1 MTSAFLM
8 KTLQNGGSIMNSDT
22 TGTVHQGK
30 IVAEYRRR
38 WKWSRATLARVIG
51 VDESTVYRMEQ
62 MSVIKN
68 PARRKLLVGI
78 LGIPVEL
85 LGLEAEQYTF
95 TIPFLFNEDRIAF
108 FEEETA
114 IRWEMYRT
122 GGTTRASRGFGVW
135 LQEVEAFTQ
144 AAQGGVW
151 HQRAYTSLCMS
162 YQLQGSISADVTQ
175 YDQAHRAYY
184 KAYQIAKELDDAE
197 LIAATLAR
205 QGVTSIQQNRP
216 LEAIDSL
223 NGALTLIHGRGFSCL
238 RGYSLK
244 ALSEAHAMVQH
255 AYESKRHIE
264 LAERTLDYQE
274 EVLERSHCQLN
285 KTSVLAQKGINAVL
299 LHDYD
304 RAVAL
309 IDKSLLTYNHTYVR
323 GRARLIAQQA
333 EAYFGLGL
341 IDMCCL
347 TAEQALVLAHSVGS
361 GKTIGRVEQLHA
373 ALLKSRWRKEVSVA
387 RLGALLTRN

>member
-1 MTSAFLM
+1 M

-38 WKWSRATLARVIG
+38 RKWSRATLARVIG

-68 PARRKLLVGI
+68 PTRRKLLVGI

-85 LGLEAEQYTF
+85 LGLEAEQHTF

-151 HQRAYTSLCMS
+151 HQRAHTSLCMS
-162 YQLQGSISADVTQ
+162 YQLQGSISADCQ
-175 YDQAHRAYY
+175 RA
-184 KAYQIAKELDDAE
+184 
-197 LIAATLAR
+197 
-205 QGVTSIQQNRP
+205 
-216 LEAIDSL
+216 
-223 NGALTLIHGRGFSCL
+223 
-238 RGYSLK
+238 
-244 ALSEAHAMVQH
+244 
-255 AYESKRHIE
+255 
-264 LAERTLDYQE
+264 
-274 EVLERSHCQLN
+274 
-285 KTSVLAQKGINAVL
+285 
-299 LHDYD
+299 
-304 RAVAL
+304 
-309 IDKSLLTYNHTYVR
+309 
-323 GRARLIAQQA
+323 
-333 EAYFGLGL
+333 
-341 IDMCCL
+341 
-347 TAEQALVLAHSVGS
+347 
-361 GKTIGRVEQLHA
+361 
-373 ALLKSRWRKEVSVA
+373 
-387 RLGALLTRN
+387 

>member
-1 MTSAFLM
+1 MT
-8 KTLQNGGSIMNSDT
+8 SDT
-22 TGTVHQGK
+22 TGTVHQGA
-30 IVAEYRRR
+30 IAAEYRRR
-38 WKWSRATLARVIG
+38 QKWSRAKLASALG

-62 MSVIKN
+62 MSVIRSLT
-68 PARRKLLVGI
+68 RRKLLVGI
-78 LGIPVEL
+78 LGIPAEL
-85 LGLEAEQYTF
+85 LGLEAERHPIIT
-95 TIPFLFNEDRIAF
+95 PLLLNEDRIAF
-108 FEEETA
+108 FEEETT

-135 LQEVEAFTQ
+135 LQEVEVFTQ
-144 AAQGGVW
+144 LAQGGVW
-151 HQRAYTSLCMS
+151 HQRAYTSLSMS
-162 YQLQGSISADVTQ
+162 YQLQGSICADMMR

-197 LIAATLAR
+197 LMAVTLAR

-216 LEAIDSL
+216 LKAIDYL

-244 ALSEAHAMVQH
+244 ALSEAHAMAYH
-255 AYESKRHIE
+255 TYESMRHVE
-264 LAERTLDYQE
+264 LAERTLDYQG

-285 KTSVLAQKGINAVL
+285 KASVLAQKGINAVL

-304 RAVAL
+304 RAIAL

-323 GRARLIAQQA
+323 GRARLIAQKA
-333 EAYFGLGL
+333 EAYYGLGL

-347 TAEQALVLAHSVGS
+347 TAEEALTLARSVGS
-361 GKTIGRVEQLHA
+361 DKTIGRVKQLHA
-373 ALLKSRWRKEVSVA
+373 ALLESRWRKEVSVA
-387 RLGALLTRN
+387 RLGALLAMN